1 MDGWMDVCMC
11 VSFYSKFTSYSNNV
25 KGAKPRVL
33 HSVSFHFSYRTCFCF
48 CCCCSLL

>member
-25 KGAKPRVL
+25 KGAKTTC
-33 HSVSFHFSYRTCFCF
+33 SSFSFFSFF
-48 CCCCSLL
+48 L